1 MTVVEVIVGAVAA
14 AKSRR
19 ALVRGG
25 SPQMVPRNGTT
36 LLPRLL
42 RSAPTMTLWAFPG
55 FRTGFY
61 LFFYCVIHCQF
72 FAIFCTDMMISFLQ
86 DVTLGTRF
94 IVRDRGDTDEDRS
107 AGYFF
112 TSEDNGNAVVVVRTT
127 IDFAEEH
134 EILTQSQPKRRPLLA
149 SFLLIIIPLLLL
161 LLLTIIR
168 GASTAAAASG
178 LSNT

>member
-1 MTVVEVIVGAVAA
+1 MRSSFAVVEVVGVEEVTVVVEVIVGAVAA

-61 LFFYCVIHCQF
+61 LFF
-72 FAIFCTDMMISFLQ
+72 
-86 DVTLGTRF
+86 F
-94 IVRDRGDTDEDRS
+94 IV
-107 AGYFF
+107 
-112 TSEDNGNAVVVVRTT
+112 
-127 IDFAEEH
+127 
-134 EILTQSQPKRRPLLA
+134 
-149 SFLLIIIPLLLL
+149 
-161 LLLTIIR
+161 
-168 GASTAAAASG
+168 
-178 LSNT
+178 